1 MGKWEDYDD
10 DDLDQFEKFQKVRR
24 KKSRQKVTDQNDP
37 FELGEADWANVKETG
52 TFAARVVEV
61 HKRYAFISPEPNMGE
76 IMTRDVQLATI
87 ARKYLTTNR
96 NERNFIVVGDRV
108 LCRAAT
114 EKERDSTSELPQAVI
129 LNLAPRKSAIA
140 RMDPASPD
148 RQHVLASNMHQLIFV
163 ASYLNPPIK
172 WGLIDRYL
180 VLAELQELPVTII
193 MNKEDLLPEAGE
205 EFQKECQEKVEY
217 FRSLGYT
224 VLSVKANVKSPRK
237 NAQLMQL
244 SELLAGK
251 ISLVSGHSGVGKS
264 SLLNLYKPE
273 IIQDIEPDDNIFYK
287 GRHTTSYASLI
298 KLGTGGYMIDTPGIR
313 SFCFEEKSSIDL
325 TYSFRDFRPFLGKCK
340 FRECRHV
347 DEPECTVMAAVE
359 SGQIPEWR
367 YRSFLAIFSGASGRE
382 GRIRDISL

>member
-1 MGKWEDYDD
+1 MGKWEDYEDE
-10 DDLDQFEKFQKVRR
+10 DLDQFEKYQKVRR
-24 KKSRQKVTDQNDP
+24 KKSRQKVTDLNDP
-37 FELGEADWANVKETG
+37 FELEESDWGSVKETG

-61 HKRYAFISPEPNMGE
+61 HKRYAFISPEPNIGE

-108 LCRAAT
+108 LCRAAN

-129 LNLAPRKSAIA
+129 LNLAPRKSSIA
-140 RMDPASPD
+140 RLDPADND
-148 RQHVLASNMHQLIFV
+148 RQHVLASNMNQLIFV

-180 VLAELQELPVTII
+180 VLAELQELPVTIV
-193 MNKEDLLPEAGE
+193 MNKEDLLPDADED
-205 EFQKECQEKVEY
+205 FRKECHEKVEY
-217 FRSLGYT
+217 FRTLGYT
-224 VLSVKANVKSPRK
+224 VLSVSANVKSPK
-237 NAQLMQL
+237 KDPQLTKL
-244 SELLAGK
+244 GELLSGK
-251 ISLVSGHSGVGKS
+251 ISLLSGHSGVGKS

-273 IIQDIEPDDNIFYK
+273 IIQDIEPDANIFYK

-313 SFCFEEKSSIDL
+313 SFCFDEKSTIDL

-347 DEPECTVMAAVE
+347 DEPECPVLEAVQN
-359 SGQIPEWR
+359 GQIPEWR